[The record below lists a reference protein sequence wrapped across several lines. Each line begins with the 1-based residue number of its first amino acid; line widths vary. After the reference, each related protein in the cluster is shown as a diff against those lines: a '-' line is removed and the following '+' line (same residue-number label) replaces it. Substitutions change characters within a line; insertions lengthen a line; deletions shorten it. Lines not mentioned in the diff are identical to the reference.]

1 MKNPTLPPGASS
13 ETAIAL
19 AIPTPTN
26 AMKEVLVRWH
36 KASVPQSLDGY
47 YAMPGIDPDM
57 RQAFHVAKEQHPDGY
72 EEQAKAFGLS
82 AEKTVEILKDR
93 IEAGTV
99 VIVLH
104 NSKPIHNGATLDLK
118 GMKKQ
123 VSLYASDVVQHFAL
137 ATLDDRT
144 KTMQEAVAQ
153 LFVMFGSDLI
163 KDSEKEP

>member
-47 YAMPGIDPDM
+47 YAMPGIDPDVLK
-57 RQAFHVAKEQHPDGY
+57 AFQEAKEQHPEGY
-72 EEQAKAFGLS
+72 EEQ
-82 AEKTVEILKDR
+82 VKDR

-99 VIVLH
+99 VLVLH
-104 NSKPIHNGATLDLK
+104 NSKPIHNGAALDLK
-118 GMKKQ
+118 GLKKQ
-123 VSLYASDVVQHFAL
+123 VSLYASDVMQHFAL